1 MHRRLFVSRRCLRKV
16 AFHPIAATHTGARIR
31 FIMKPPTAFRPEIRD
46 IQRLVSD
53 RTLELAKLAGR
64 APHQIR
70 QADYER
76 AKREIAGANV
86 SGTL

>member
-1 MHRRLFVSRRCLRKV
+1 MKTVPLSKPEVRDLR
-16 AFHPIAATHTGARIR
+16 
-31 FIMKPPTAFRPEIRD
+31 
-46 IQRLVSD
+46 RLVSD

-76 AKREIAGANV
+76 AKREISGAKAT
-86 SGTL
+86 GGL

>member
-1 MHRRLFVSRRCLRKV
+1 MKTVPLSKPKV
-16 AFHPIAATHTGARIR
+16 
-31 FIMKPPTAFRPEIRD
+31 RD
-46 IQRLVSD
+46 VQRLVSD

-76 AKREIAGANV
+76 AKREI
-86 SGTL
+86 SGVKATGGL

>member
-1 MHRRLFVSRRCLRKV
+1 
-16 AFHPIAATHTGARIR
+16 
-31 FIMKPPTAFRPEIRD
+31 MKETTTTEKRQYLDVPKR
-46 IQRLVSD
+46 VSD

-76 AKREIAGANV
+76 AKREIARDLSTGVA
-86 SGTL
+86 